1 MKLYVSNDLT
11 NSISIIDCDTLTLER
26 EIYLG
31 DDICTHHFC
40 IEKDKDI
47 IYLPSASDG
56 VLYVLDIKTEKI
68 LDSISIGGNLSQIYI
83 CNDELFIVNE
93 DSNSI
98 YIVNKNELEPIGII
112 SLDNIPHGFDLDVKN
127 NKLYV
132 PCLNSIVC
140 IDIESKNI
148 DKKIFT
154 KLKAWHIRVDKQKEY
169 IYTSTL
175 DGKLLVLDKNTL
187 NIKHSIEKFLMPI
200 ETCINYNKNI
210 IYVADLGERNI
221 KILDYNNYEMI
232 GYIDIDGTPQGLEI
246 SNDGKYL
253 FVTDTFNNSV
263 KIYNTDD
270 NELIKAIKVG
280 KEPTTIIFV

>member
-1 MKLYVSNDLT
+1 MKLYVSNYLS

-26 EIYLG
+26 EINLG